1 MDLSINFPLIL
12 VLLTGGC
19 GLIWLFEAYWLAPRR
34 PKAEGSPIKAIS
46 LNLRLWNTRSP
57 FFPYCCLF

>member
-34 PKAEGSPIKAIS
+34 PKAEGRIS
-46 LNLRLWNTRSP
+46 D
-57 FFPYCCLF
+57 